1 MGETGAHRE
10 LVATR
15 CFGCGADNPY
25 GLHLQFE
32 RVGPAEVESHITLP
46 GDLCGWQGVAHGG
59 IVSLLL
65 DEVTSWCVGLCLG
78 DNWFVT
84 RELRV
89 RFLRPT
95 PVEQPLKLV
104 GRVMRDDEVTMD
116 MVGEIRM
123 DDDRLVARGWAQF
136 VRLDEARFKRFQRN
150 LQG

>member
-1 MGETGAHRE
+1 MVESGPPRE

-15 CFGCGADNPY
+15 CFGCGDDNPH

-32 RVGPAEVESHITLP
+32 RIGPAEVESHVTLP

-78 DNWFVT
+78 TKWFVT
-84 RELRV
+84 RELKV
-89 RFLRPT
+89 RYLRPT
-95 PVEQPLKLV
+95 PVERPLRLV
-104 GRVMRDDEVTMD
+104 GRVIRDDEVTMD
-116 MVGEIRM
+116 TVGEV
-123 DDDRLVARGWAQF
+123 RLEDGRLAARGWAQF
-136 VRLDEARFKRFQRN
+136 VRLDEDRFRRFQRN